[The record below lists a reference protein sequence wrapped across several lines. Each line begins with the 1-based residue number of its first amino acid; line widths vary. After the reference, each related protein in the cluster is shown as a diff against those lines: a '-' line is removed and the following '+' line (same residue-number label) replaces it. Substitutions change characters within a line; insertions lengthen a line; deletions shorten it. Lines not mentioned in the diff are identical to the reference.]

1 MVTILKKDINELVN
15 VFAGLAEI
23 KNKRNAIAVI
33 FDDNRKH
40 IFVLDKK
47 GVEHETG
54 LQCFTSIFYNKGR
67 NAIVCIKKKAIVIDL
82 VNKAAK
88 MVKTKFVKR

>member
-1 MVTILKKDINELVN
+1 MVTILKKDFNGLVN
-15 VFAGLAEI
+15 DFAGLAEI

-47 GVEHETG
+47 GVEHKTG
-54 LQCFTSIFYNKGR
+54 LQCFTSMFYNKGK
-67 NAIVCIKKKAIVIDL
+67 NAIACIKKKAIVVDL
-82 VNKAAK
+82 VNKVAK
-88 MVKTKFVKR
+88 TVNTKFIKR